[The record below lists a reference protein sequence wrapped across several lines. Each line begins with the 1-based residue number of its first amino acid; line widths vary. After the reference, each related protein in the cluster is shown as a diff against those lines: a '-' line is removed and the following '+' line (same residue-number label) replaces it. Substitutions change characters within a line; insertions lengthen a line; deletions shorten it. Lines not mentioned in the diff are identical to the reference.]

1 MSNKFDLIVIG
12 SGPAGYVGAIR
23 AAQLGMKVAIVE
35 KYNTLG
41 GTCLNVGCIP
51 SKALLDS
58 SEKFEEVNH
67 TFDQHGIS
75 VNKVK
80 LDLSKMVGR
89 KDSVVDQ
96 LTGGVQMLMQKN
108 KITTITGWAEF
119 VAGKEIK
126 VTGRDGKSENYT
138 AKNFMIAVGSKPI
151 ELPHIKFDKKQIVSS
166 TEALSFDEVPK
177 KLAVIGAG
185 VIGLELGSVWRR
197 LGSEVTVID
206 VADLPLSIMDKDLAK
221 EAKKIF
227 TEEGINFELKQK
239 VVEAKQAAKSVTL
252 TLEDDKGATKNI
264 KADKVLV
271 CVGRRPFTESLGLDK
286 AGVKVNNRGQ
296 IEIDDNFETNVDGV
310 YAVGDC
316 VRGPMLAHKGEE
328 EAVACA
334 EIMHGE
340 SAHINYNAIPNVVY
354 TWPELASVGLTEQE
368 CKEQGFEIKTGKF
381 QYRANGRALA
391 VNEPNGFVKIIADK
405 KTDRM
410 LGMHIIGANASEMI
424 SEGVMATEFRASA
437 EDIARSSHAHPT
449 LSEIMKEAALAVD
462 KRAIHS

>member
-1 MSNKFDLIVIG
+1 MSQNFDLIVIG

-23 AAQLGMKVAIVE
+23 AAQLGMKVAIIE
-35 KYNTLG
+35 KYSTLG

-58 SEKFEEVNH
+58 SEKYEEANH
-67 TFDQHGIS
+67 SFTDHGIEVS
-75 VNKVK
+75 KVK
-80 LDLSKMVGR
+80 LNLGKMIER
-89 KDSVVDQ
+89 KQSVVDK
-96 LTGGVQMLMQKN
+96 LTSGVKMLMDKN
-108 KITTITGWAEF
+108 KITSIQGWAEF
-119 VAGKEIK
+119 VAEKEIK
-126 VTGRDGKSENYT
+126 VTDEKGKSETYT
-138 AKNFMIAVGSKPI
+138 AKNIMIAVGSKPI

-166 TEALSFDEVPK
+166 TEALSFSEVPK
-177 KLAVIGAG
+177 NLVVIGAG

-197 LGSEVTVID
+197 LGSNVTVVDI
-206 VADLPLSIMDKDLAK
+206 ADLPLSIMDKDLAK
-221 EAKKIF
+221 EAKKVF

-239 VVEAKQAAKSVTL
+239 VVEAKQTAKTVSL
-252 TLEDDKGATKNI
+252 KLEDDKGATKEI

-271 CVGRRPFTESLGLDK
+271 CVGRRPYTEALGLDK
-286 AGVKVNNRGQ
+286 AGIKVNNRGQ
-296 IEIDDNFETNVDGV
+296 IEIDDNFETNIDGV

-334 EIMHGE
+334 EIIYGE

-368 CKEQGFEIKTGKF
+368 CKEQGYEVKVGKF
-381 QYRANGRALA
+381 HYRANGRALA

-449 LSEIMKEAALAVD
+449 LSEVMKEAALAVD
-462 KRAIHS
+462 KRALHS